1 MAYAQLKTDIAAVIR
16 NNGNQEITGNVL
28 QGALLE
34 MINALGANYQYAGV
48 ADTSTTITT
57 TEANVFYLLTEAGTY
72 ANMSSSIVHQ
82 SGIGIALWNGTA
94 WSYQSVQDPAIA
106 NGLSVSVFDYSQF
119 ASAQPNITL
128 STPLSL
134 SQVGDYIEID
144 VNPNGTNGQILR
156 KTASFQNPRLFYA
169 SENTISIS
177 YALVSP
183 TSLQSASL
191 SWSRRQT
198 IHIELTDNDGTNN
211 TFKMYVDGTLATT
224 TDVAQTTSVFWD
236 MIGYNST
243 MKLYSVKWHH
253 GNATDTFTEF
263 SKLTG
268 AVGITDN
275 YASQEFGGLIQLN
288 EDVSQLQADIIE
300 LQEHTIGEDMYYS
313 YKAVSNLF
321 NCESHF
327 SVYQKIK
334 GNIYA
339 KFNIAK
345 YVTSTQPTWPQN
357 YWRIERGDIVTL
369 INGNETTIQSQAF
382 VAGENEFVLSWTD
395 GAGYNYA
402 SGYTGGFHYGE
413 SPQWVE
419 FYADNKLLEPVEDI
433 PLTPC
438 KSFFY
443 KEFSDIYQ
451 KVAGNIAAHHYKRTD
466 FKEGGYD
473 TLNEVQFTQAL
484 GYYAYFGIVCVGRY
498 LSQYA
503 MPENTPTATDMGT
516 GEPTQSQQFKSNN
529 HRIHYEGNGF
539 ATDVWSEMLYGDEDS
554 KNELVV
560 YNSTAYNKYYR
571 RTQNIEGSTL
581 NRSGGITK
589 VRIYPLQ

>member
-1 MAYAQLKTDIAAVIR
+1 M
-16 NNGNQEITGNVL
+16 
-28 QGALLE
+28 
-34 MINALGANYQYAGV
+34 ANYNLTQTGAEVQAILNRVAAGYIYMGV
-48 ADTSTTITT
+48 ADLTT
-57 TEANVFYLLTEAGTY
+57 TPDTTNPNVCYLLKAVGTY
-72 ANMSSSIVHQ
+72 TNLGNIQHA
-82 SGIGIALWNGTA
+82 SGIGIALWNGSA

-156 KTASFQNPRLFYA
+156 KTASYQNPRLFYSA
-169 SENTISIS
+169 ANTINIS

-183 TSLQSASL
+183 SSFQNSGI
-191 SWSRRQT
+191 SWSNRQK
-198 IHIELTDNDGTNN
+198 IKVVFDSVDGTNN
-211 TFKMYVDGTLATT
+211 VMKMYVDGTLATT
-224 TDVAQTTSVFWD
+224 TNVVNTISIFWD
-236 MIGYNST
+236 MIGWLST
-243 MKLYSVKWHH
+243 MKLYSIVWKH
-253 GNATDTFTEF
+253 GNTTDTFTKF
-263 SKLTG
+263 SEIQGVT
-268 AVGITDN
+268 GITDN
-275 YASQEFGGLIQLN
+275 YTSQSSGGLIQLN
-288 EDVSQLQADIIE
+288 EDVAEIREDITE
-300 LQEHTIGEDMYYS
+300 LQTHAIGEDMYYS
-313 YKAVSNLF
+313 FTKVSSLY

-334 GNIYA
+334 ANIYA

-395 GAGYNYA
+395 GTDYNYS

-419 FYADNKLLEPVEDI
+419 FYADDRLLSTETDI

-443 KEFSDIYQ
+443 KEYSDIYQ
-451 KVAGNIAAHHYKRTD
+451 KVAGTIAAHHYKRTD

-516 GEPTQSQQFKSNN
+516 GDPSQSQQFKSNN

-539 ATDVWSEMLYGDEDS
+539 ATDVWSELLYGDDDS
-554 KNELVV
+554 ANELVV

-571 RTQNIEGSTL
+571 RTQNITGSTL